1 MLTQRGTQINR
12 SAGEGWPLVL
22 NASSLIFAG
31 DLLMVPAGL
40 LIVGLLT
47 RGLGPDGYG
56 SFAISASLVV
66 GIEWTLA
73 SVLSR
78 STIHGVSQ
86 SEDWRPVART
96 LLTWHLTLGIA
107 VLLILGMIA
116 HPLASLLDEP
126 TFALHFTVFACDIPF
141 FMLGQ
146 AYRNILTGR
155 GNFALRALTGASRW
169 FSRLAFT
176 VIVVQM
182 GISILAAIATCIG
195 ASIVEFAVGRLS
207 LGSVRTPRTHNN
219 AALFRLAASLM
230 VSTVS
235 IAIIGKMDLFLIKML
250 GWPAHQAGFYSAAQ
264 NLALLPGLFAQAISA
279 VLLSTLTRINANK
292 QMVLFRQV
300 AQQSLTAGLCL
311 VPVIGLVA
319 GGATEIAT
327 LCFGAAF
334 QPAAT
339 FLPILFL
346 GAVAQVLF
354 SLAMATLTAGGY
366 GRLTALLAAPLVF
379 IALGGH
385 FWSIPLWG
393 PLGAAWTTAFT
404 MVGGAVGAYVAMRRL
419 LLVRLR
425 IVSLARAVGLSV
437 IGWVTII
444 NTPSDPLWRLSGI
457 AVCSVFLVAI
467 LARKESLISKNI
479 FSTWRRGWRG
489 EQQA

>member
-1 MLTQRGTQINR
+1 MLTQHGTQINR
-12 SAGEGWPLVL
+12 SAGESWPLVL
-22 NASSLIFAG
+22 NASCLIFAG

-86 SEDWRPVART
+86 AEDWRPVART

-107 VLLILGMIA
+107 VLLLLWMIA
-116 HPLASLLDEP
+116 RPLASLLNDP
-126 TFALHFTVFACDIPF
+126 MFALHFTVFACDIPF

-155 GNFALRALTGASRW
+155 GSFALRALTGASRW

-176 VIVVQM
+176 AIAIQM
-182 GISILAAIATCIG
+182 GISILAAIVTCIG
-195 ASIVEFAVGRLS
+195 ASIVEFAVGRFS
-207 LGSVRTPRTHNN
+207 LGSVKTLRTHNN
-219 AALFRLAASLM
+219 AALVRLAASLM

-235 IAIIGKMDLFLIKML
+235 IAIIGKMDLFLIKAL

-264 NLALLPGLFAQAISA
+264 NLALMPGIFAQAISA
-279 VLLSTLTRINANK
+279 VLLSTLTRINADK
-292 QMVLFRQV
+292 QMLIFRKV
-300 AQQSLTAGLCL
+300 AQQSLTASLCL
-311 VPVIGLVA
+311 VPIIGLVA

-327 LCFGAAF
+327 LCFGATF

-339 FLPILFL
+339 YLPLLFL

-354 SLAMATLTAGGY
+354 SLIMATLTAGGHA
-366 GRLTALLAAPLVF
+366 RLTAILAAPLVF
-379 IALGGH
+379 IALMGH
-385 FWSIPLWG
+385 LWSIPLWG
-393 PLGAAWTTAFT
+393 PRAAAWTTALT
-404 MVGGAVGAYVAMRRL
+404 MVVGAAGAYVAMRRL
-419 LLVRLR
+419 LLVRLCFA
-425 IVSLARAVGLSV
+425 SLVRAVTLAV
-437 IGWVTII
+437 IGWVAII
-444 NTPSDPLWRLSGI
+444 NLPQDPLWRLSGM

-467 LARKESLISKNI
+467 LAWKESLISWNI
-479 FSTWRRGWRG
+479 FRTWRHGWQG
-489 EQQA
+489 ERHI